1 MRLHRHKKHEKIGK
15 IFMNRGQLTQAE
27 VLQRATHIRMVVF
40 DVDGVLTDG
49 TLYLG
54 DGGEEYKAFY
64 SRDGLGMKL
73 LQASGVELGIITGR
87 SSQVVLHR
95 MESLGIKHVFQG
107 RTEKLPAFQQLCS
120 EANLAP
126 DYVAFVGDDI
136 IDLPVIQSAGL
147 GIAVADAHPLV
158 VRHAH
163 WQTEHPGGRGAAR
176 DVCELIMQAQ
186 GTWAAQLARYDI
198 MA

>member
-1 MRLHRHKKHEKIGK
+1 
-15 IFMNRGQLTQAE
+15 MNKGQLTLAQ
-27 VLQRATHIRMVVF
+27 VLERAANIRMAVF

-49 TLYLG
+49 TLYIG

-73 LQASGVELGIITGR
+73 LQSSGVELGIITGR
-87 SSQVVLHR
+87 TSQVVLHR
-95 MESLGIKHVFQG
+95 MESLGIQHVFQG
-107 RTEKLPAFQQLCS
+107 RTEKLPAFQQLCA
-120 EANLAP
+120 EAGFSAAQ
-126 DYVAFVGDDI
+126 VAFVGDDI

-163 WQTEHPGGRGAAR
+163 WQTEHAGGRGAAR

-186 GTWAAQLARYDI
+186 GTWAAQLSRYDV
-198 MA
+198 MAS